1 MGSLFCVV
9 LVGLFEVA
17 ENLEICGFC
26 GGLVDLVLGESLWE
40 ECLSAQEVGEMKKI
54 IRRGGDLE

>member
-1 MGSLFCVV
+1 MGSV
-9 LVGLFEVA
+9 
-17 ENLEICGFC
+17 
-26 GGLVDLVLGESLWE
+26 GLVDLVLGESLWE